1 MARHFKMNLRRR
13 KPHDSLYML
22 LDTMC
27 NAFGGIILLAVLVV
41 LLTSKEK
48 IQSATA
54 ADSTEMLQRRV
65 ALAQTNLQQSL
76 QLAASLQAQ
85 AHDDRWKTQVSLLAT
100 RQQLEDEIKLIR
112 DLAARNAREL
122 DANAGSDPA
131 ERLKKLN
138 AQIADEEL
146 KKLEAENKIAASR
159 EEQQQVAARLTTL
172 EKQMVEVA
180 KQSQRELRL
189 PREHDTDR
197 QVVYIIVLFGHIY
210 PCRNADMT
218 RNETDIKWTDKTGVE
233 FADPLKTRGFDPVAN
248 AAQLRTYFTAQ
259 AHNSV
264 YVVFI
269 ASQDSFPAFIRAK
282 QLAIESA
289 LPYGWVPWRASLDG
303 PLSFS
308 MGGGNVPRPQ

>member
-1 MARHFKMNLRRR
+1 MNLRRR

-48 IQSATA
+48 IQSTTA
-54 ADSTEMLQRRV
+54 ADSTEMLQRRI
-65 ALAQTNLQQSL
+65 ALAETNLQQSL
-76 QLAASLQAQ
+76 QLAASLDAQ

-112 DLAARNAREL
+112 DLAAQNAKQL

-131 ERLKKLN
+131 ERLKALN
-138 AQIADEEL
+138 ARIAEEEV
-146 KKLEAENKIAASR
+146 KKLEAQNKIAASR
-159 EEQQQVAARLTTL
+159 EEQQRVAARLAAL
-172 EKQMVEVA
+172 EKQMAEVA

-197 QVVYIIVLFGHIY
+197 QVVYIIVLFGRVY

-233 FADPLKTRGFDPVAN
+233 YADPLKTKGLDPAAN
-248 AAQLRTYFTAQ
+248 AAQLRAYFTAQ
-259 AHNSV
+259 ARNSV

-282 QLAIESA
+282 QLAIESG
-289 LPYGWVPWRASLDG
+289 LPYGWVPWRAGLDG

-308 MGGGNVPRPQ
+308 NGGGTLPRPQ

>member
-1 MARHFKMNLRRR
+1 MNLRRR

-48 IQSATA
+48 TQNAAA

-76 QLAASLQAQ
+76 RLIASLHAK
-85 AHDDRWKTQVSLLAT
+85 AGDARWKTQVSLLVT

-112 DLAARNAREL
+112 ELAAQNAKEL

-131 ERLKKLN
+131 ERLKKLD
-138 AQIADEEL
+138 AQIVENEV
-146 KKLEAENKIAASR
+146 KKLEAQNKIAAS
-159 EEQQQVAARLTTL
+159 EEEKKRVMEQLAAL
-172 EKQMVEVA
+172 EKQMAEVT
-180 KQSQRELRL
+180 KLSQRDLRL

-197 QVVYIIVLFGHIY
+197 QVAYAIVLYGRIY
-210 PCRNADMT
+210 LCRNVDMT
-218 RNETDIKWTDKTGVE
+218 RNETDINWTDKSGVE
-233 FADPLKTRGFDPVAN
+233 YADPKKTKGLDPIAN
-248 AAQLRTYFTAQ
+248 ESQLRAYFTAQ

-282 QLAIESA
+282 QLAVENG
-289 LPYGWVPWRASLDG
+289 LPYGWVPWRRGLDG
-303 PLSFS
+303 DLSFS
-308 MGGGNVPRPQ
+308 SNGNMPRPQ